1 MIINPGDIYIY
12 GSGNQT
18 GHVQLIIAI
27 NKDVITLMTCVTHK
41 NNQFLI
47 FENLYRSL
55 FEIRTM
61 KLNE

>member
-1 MIINPGDIYIY
+1 MIINPGDIYVY
-12 GSGNQT
+12 GSGNRT
-18 GHVQLIIAI
+18 GHVQLIIAA
-27 NKDVITLMTCVTHK
+27 NKDVIKLMTCVTHK

-55 FEIRTM
+55 FEIGTM

>member
-12 GSGNQT
+12 ESGNQT
-18 GHVQLIIAI
+18 GHVQLIIAV
-27 NKDVITLMTCVTHK
+27 NKDVIKLMTCVTHK

-47 FENLYRSL
+47 FENLYRSI
-55 FEIRTM
+55 FEIGTS